1 LGLVTA
7 ALACGSGDGEPAE
20 SEPAEGEAGE
30 ATEPSGVA
38 ADLEGTA
45 PEVYRARFETSA
57 GDFVVE
63 VHREWAPHGADRFY
77 NLVRHG
83 YYDGVRFFRVVE
95 GFMVQFGISGDPD
108 VAAQIRSRTIPDD
121 TVLVGN
127 TRGRLSFAMAG
138 PGTRTS
144 QVFINFVDNSNLDG
158 MGFAAF
164 GEVVEG
170 MDVVDALH
178 AGYGEGA
185 PRGSGPRQDRIQA
198 EGNAYLNAEF
208 PELDYVE
215 RATIIEP

>member
-1 LGLVTA
+1 LGLA
-7 ALACGSGDGEPAE
+7 AAVLACGSGDG
-20 SEPAEGEAGE
+20 EPAEGEAGE

-83 YYDGVRFFRVVE
+83 HYDGVRFFRVVE
-95 GFMVQFGISGDPD
+95 GFMAQFGISGDPD

-121 TVLVGN
+121 PVLEGN

-144 QVFINFVDNSNLDG
+144 QVFINFVDNTNLDG

-178 AGYGEGA
+178 AGYGDG
-185 PRGSGPRQDRIQA
+185 PPGGSSGPRQDRIQA
-198 EGNAYLNAEF
+198 EGNAYLNADF
-208 PELDYVE
+208 AELDYVE